1 MNSPR
6 IDWSQPQR
14 QSWAAVFIIL
24 YKIIIRLLKIFWPVL
39 IYYLFKNKQNQFDSF
54 EMMIV
59 GLSVF
64 SLFGSIVEFIFFRF
78 YIQDENLII
87 RSGFITKKMVSLPL
101 NKIQAVHIEQTWLH
115 SILNAARLSFD
126 SAGSEKVEVKIQA
139 INKKEAE
146 DFKRFILHARPDV
159 ATDVETVLPPE
170 ETIIKLNSN
179 DLLKLSLSANHLEA
193 FVLMLAFFL
202 SALEQIRDVFNVE
215 YNSFLDWV
223 SSFNTS
229 FIAALLAGV
238 IVALTISIIIS
249 SVRVVLRYYDF
260 TINRSARGYFI
271 HSGLVNIQEKLV
283 PFSKIQYISWSAN
296 WVRQKLGLYLLH
308 FHAIGSEDIQE
319 KLRVKV
325 PITNVGMIPLLLQQY
340 HPLLPVDTLTPL
352 RIHRA
357 YIFRRI
363 LISGL
368 IPMLVLS
375 IPGYFYF
382 GQKVLLLA
390 IWVLIITVT
399 SILFQRKF
407 RLWTDAEALQI
418 RKGYLGRGELVLRWD
433 MIQSVTLQQSIYQ
446 EGHELATINL
456 YTAGGTVAIP
466 YIPVQRA
473 REIMNYALYMIECDR
488 KITNIK

>member
-6 IDWSQPQR
+6 IDWSKPQR

-24 YKIIIRLLKIFWPVL
+24 YKIVIRLLKIFWPVL

-64 SLFGSIVEFIFFRF
+64 SLLGSIVEFIFFRF
-78 YIQDENLII
+78 YIEDENLVI
-87 RSGFITKKMVSLPL
+87 RSGFITKKMVSIPL
-101 NKIQAVHIEQTWLH
+101 SKIQAVHIEQTWLH

-139 INKKEAE
+139 IDRKEAE
-146 DFKRFILHARPDV
+146 DFKRFILHARPD
-159 ATDVETVLPPE
+159 ASAETEIVLPPE

-215 YNSFLDWV
+215 YNSFMDWV
-223 SSFNTS
+223 SGFNTS
-229 FIAALLAGV
+229 FVAALLAGAV
-238 IVALTISIIIS
+238 VALIASVIIS

-260 TINRSARGYFI
+260 TISRSARGYFI

-296 WVRQKLGLYLLH
+296 WMRQKLGLYLLH
-308 FHAIGSEDIQE
+308 FHAIGSEDMKE

-325 PITNVGMIPLLLQQY
+325 PITTAGMIPLLLQQY
-340 HPLLPVDTLTPL
+340 HPLLPVQDLQPL
-352 RIHRA
+352 RVHRA
-357 YIFRRI
+357 YIFRRA
-363 LISGL
+363 LLVGL
-368 IPMLVLS
+368 IPVLVLS
-375 IPGYFYF
+375 IPGYLYF
-382 GQKVLLLA
+382 GPKALWLVVWLLL
-390 IWVLIITVT
+390 IILSSV
-399 SILFQRKF
+399 LFQRKF

-418 RKGYLGRGELVLRWD
+418 RKGHLGQGELVLRWD
-433 MIQSVTLQQSIYQ
+433 MIQTVTLQQSIYQ
-446 EGHELATINL
+446 EGHDLATVQL
-456 YTAGGTVAIP
+456 HTAGGTVAIP
-466 YIPVQRA
+466 YIPIAEA
-473 REIMNYALYMIECDR
+473 REIVNYALYMIE
-488 KITNIK
+488 K

>member
-1 MNSPR
+1 MSS
-6 IDWSQPQR
+6 IDWSKPQR

-24 YKIIIRLLKIFWPVL
+24 YKIVIRLLKIFWPVL

-59 GLSVF
+59 GLSAF
-64 SLFGSIVEFIFFRF
+64 SLLGSIVEFIFFRF
-78 YIQDENLII
+78 YIEDENLVI
-87 RSGFITKKMVSLPL
+87 RSGFITKKMVSIPL

-139 INKKEAE
+139 IDRKEAE
-146 DFKRFILHARPDV
+146 DFKRFILHARPD
-159 ATDVETVLPPE
+159 ATAEAETVLPPE

-215 YNSFLDWV
+215 YNSFMDWV
-223 SSFNTS
+223 SGFNTS
-229 FIAALLAGV
+229 FWAALAAGV
-238 IVALTISIIIS
+238 VVALIASIIIS

-260 TINRSARGYFI
+260 TISRSARGYFI

-296 WVRQKLGLYLLH
+296 WMRQKLGLYLLH
-308 FHAIGSEDIQE
+308 FHAIGSEDMKE

-325 PITNVGMIPLLLQQY
+325 PITTAGMIPLLLQQY
-340 HPLLPVDTLTPL
+340 HPLLPVQNLQPL

-357 YIFRRI
+357 YIFRRA
-363 LISGL
+363 LLVGL

-375 IPGYFYF
+375 IPGYIYF
-382 GQKVLLLA
+382 STKALWLCVWLLL
-390 IWVLIITVT
+390 ITVT

-418 RKGYLGRGELVLRWD
+418 RKGHLGRGELVLRWD
-433 MIQSVTLQQSIYQ
+433 MIQAVTLQQSIYQ
-446 EGHELATINL
+446 EGHGLATVKL
-456 YTAGGTVAIP
+456 HTAGGTVAIP
-466 YIPVQRA
+466 YIPLQQA
-473 REIMNYALYMIECDR
+473 REIMNYALYMIE
-488 KITNIK
+488 K